1 MNKHKFTKELYNKEF
16 LLKIPKTD
24 LHLHLDGSLRL
35 PTLIE
40 LAKKEGIKLPSYS
53 EAGMRDKIFKDS
65 YASLDEYLRGFSYT
79 CAVMRTKNAIERISY
94 ELAIDNQNEGVRY
107 IEVRFAPQTL
117 MSDDMSFEDVMNSC
131 WKGLER
137 AKKEF
142 NSHSEI
148 LNGEEPPFNYGI
160 IVCAMRFCDKRFSP
174 FFASFFKNHKYSA
187 PLETINL
194 ASQELAKATTK
205 IVNETDIPIVGFD
218 LAGAEEGFPADNH
231 IQSYDIVHRNFLS
244 KTVHA
249 GEAYG
254 PESIF
259 QAITDLHADRIGHGF
274 YLFDEEKVVSKKN
287 RKNAKKYVLNL
298 AQYIANNR
306 ITLEICPTSN
316 LQTNPDL
323 KGSMKN
329 HPIRKMIDNKLSIT
343 INTDNRLISNTTVT
357 KELQLVIK
365 EMKITPAQLRNIIIY
380 GFKRCFYYGSY
391 VEKRDYVRDVIDYY
405 EKITEEFLGKGII
418 YHI

>member
-1 MNKHKFTKELYNKEF
+1 MNKNKFTKKLYNKDF

-35 PTLIE
+35 STLIE
-40 LAKKEGIKLPSYS
+40 LAKKDGIKLPSYT
-53 EAGMRDKIFKDS
+53 EAGLRKEVFKDS
-65 YASLDEYLRGFSYT
+65 YDSLDEYLRGFSYT
-79 CAVMRTKNAIERISY
+79 CAVLRTKDAIERVSY

-107 IEVRFAPQTL
+107 IEVRLAPQTL
-117 MSDDMSFEDVMNSC
+117 MSDNMSFEDVMNSV

-142 NSHSEI
+142 NSRPEI
-148 LNGEEPPFNYGI
+148 INGDEPPFNYGI
-160 IVCAMRFCDKRFSP
+160 IVCAMRFCDERFSP
-174 FFASFFKNHKYSA
+174 FFKSFFKNHKYSDK
-187 PLETINL
+187 LEIINL
-194 ASQELAKATTK
+194 VSQELAKATTK
-205 IVNETDIPIVGFD
+205 MVKETDIPIVGFD
-218 LAGAEEGFPADNH
+218 LAGAEKGFPADNH

-274 YLFDEEKVVSKKN
+274 YLFDEGKVVSEKN
-287 RKNAKKYVLNL
+287 KNNAKEYVLNL
-298 AQYIANNR
+298 AEYIANNR

-329 HPIRKMIDNKLSIT
+329 HPLRKMIDHKLSIT
-343 INTDNRLISNTTVT
+343 INTDNRLISNTTMT

-380 GFKRCFYYGSY
+380 GFKRCFYHGSY
-391 VEKRDYVRDVIDYY
+391 VEKRNYVRDIIDYY
-405 EKITEEFLGKGII
+405 EKITDDYLGN
-418 YHI
+418 